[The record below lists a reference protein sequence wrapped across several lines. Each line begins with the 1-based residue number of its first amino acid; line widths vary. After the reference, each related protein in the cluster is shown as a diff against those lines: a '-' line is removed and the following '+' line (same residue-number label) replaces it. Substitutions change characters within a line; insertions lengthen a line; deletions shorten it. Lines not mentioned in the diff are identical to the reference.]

1 MAGELLNDVFLS
13 VVYVIVGGVLGIIL
27 MGISSVLIPRLVD
40 RFTPNIDEDKE
51 IARGNLAVATYFGQ
65 VNQAVIIGIAIIV
78 AAAIIAGL

>member
-1 MAGELLNDVFLS
+1 LAGELLNDVFLS